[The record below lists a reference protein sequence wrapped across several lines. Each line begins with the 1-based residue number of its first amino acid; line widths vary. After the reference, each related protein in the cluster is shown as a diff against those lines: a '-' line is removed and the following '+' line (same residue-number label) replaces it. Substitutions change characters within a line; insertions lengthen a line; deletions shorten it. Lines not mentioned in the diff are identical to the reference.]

1 MLTPELEGPFER
13 PQDVSSLI
21 GAPDS
26 WTGDS
31 PGLTRRGHRQR
42 LPTRHSS
49 QVLAADPA
57 SGRLPLGVGEA
68 LGDGAGPAPA
78 PSTPRAAWSPVPGV
92 QAPVRD
98 PGEGGELAPGLG
110 AGRTSETAAL
120 ERETPLPC
128 KVLFVPHRH
137 YYKCAHP
144 SKTSG
149 SHTLTKEP
157 AALGQEGSGLFRPVG
172 SNSWCGEAVQRT
184 SRMTSLYCEL
194 PVVLQK
200 FLSRLTPTGA

>member
-98 PGEGGELAPGLG
+98 PGRGG
-110 AGRTSETAAL
+110 SW
-120 ERETPLPC
+120 LP
-128 KVLFVPHRH
+128 
-137 YYKCAHP
+137 
-144 SKTSG
+144 
-149 SHTLTKEP
+149 
-157 AALGQEGSGLFRPVG
+157 GSGLEERLKQQLWREKRPFHAK
-172 SNSWCGEAVQRT
+172 S
-184 SRMTSLYCEL
+184 SL
-194 PVVLQK
+194 
-200 FLSRLTPTGA
+200 FLIATITNVHTPAKPAGHTH